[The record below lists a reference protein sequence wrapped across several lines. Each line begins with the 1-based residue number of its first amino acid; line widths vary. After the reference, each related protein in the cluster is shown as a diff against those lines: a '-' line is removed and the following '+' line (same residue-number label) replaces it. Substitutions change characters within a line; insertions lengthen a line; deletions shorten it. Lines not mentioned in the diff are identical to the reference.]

1 MLYEPSLA
9 HQIAKERMK
18 DTLREAKQI
27 QLGRIAERPRKSQNW
42 RLPIASVFR
51 SLLALFAQR
60 KVGY

>member
-1 MLYEPSLA
+1 MLYEPLLA
-9 HQIAKERMK
+9 HQIARERVK

-27 QLGRIAERPRKSQNW
+27 HLGRVVKGPKKSQTW